1 MLYFTSVKRFLFII
15 VPVLII
21 SVLSTSSVQ
30 AQVIF
35 GVQTCEEVT
44 LREEAPSSS
53 IKARYARYLRRSGAP
68 KTFRGQEELEYW
80 CYLKTKREEEQA
92 ARLDRHDPQSRR
104 DLDTRFYK
112 PVDDPDFV
120 PATQVKFDPTGA
132 GSESLAPN
140 REARIQ
146 QRVKND
152 NCQKDSIPD
161 IEYDRCVWLLRK
173 KDSEKEQFS
182 EGKRLAGRKE
192 RAASRRQQ
200 RVQGRRLV
208 PQDYTENSASEEIS
222 TLEDKE
228 KVMEEFDATG
238 PGSVPLDDAHEHDAK
253 KYVSRGACLR
263 APQELRERCHFLVR
277 ELAFKR
283 QQQAERTRSRSAS
296 RGIAAG
302 QVIRRGVSSS
312 YRRSIS
318 DTVSLDKQRKK
329 AGFRP
334 SPRTIRE
341 AEDLFGVIRGA
352 GRRYRSTKI
361 LTGDCEKFGDC
372 N

>member
-1 MLYFTSVKRFLFII
+1 MRRSLFI
-15 VPVLII
+15 VLPLLF
-21 SVLSTSSVQ
+21 LSASSVQ

-35 GVQTCEEVT
+35 GVQTCEDVT
-44 LREEAPSSS
+44 VREEAPSPSL
-53 IKARYARYLRRSGAP
+53 KARYARYLRRSGAP
-68 KTFRGQEELEYW
+68 KTFRSQEELEYW
-80 CYLKTKREEEQA
+80 CYLKTSRDDAQA
-92 ARLDRHDPQSRR
+92 ARRDRHDHQSER
-104 DLDTRFYK
+104 DLGTRFYK

-120 PATQVKFDPTGA
+120 PATQVQFDPTGA
-132 GSESLAPN
+132 GSEPLAKN

-152 NCQKDSIPD
+152 NCQKDAIPD

-173 KDSEKEQFS
+173 KDFEKKTFS
-182 EGKRLAGRKE
+182 EGKRLDSRKD

-208 PQDYTENSASEEIS
+208 PQDYTESSASEEIS

-228 KVMEEFDATG
+228 KKVMEEFDETG
-238 PGSVPLDDAHEHDAK
+238 PGSVPLEDAHEHDAK
-253 KYVSRGACLR
+253 KYAQRGACSR
-263 APQELRERCHFLVR
+263 APQEFQERCHFLVKMQ
-277 ELAFKR
+277 AFAR
-283 QQQAERTRSRSAS
+283 QQQAERSRSRAAS

-302 QVIRRGVSSS
+302 QVIRRGVSSG

-318 DTVSLDKQRKK
+318 DTVSLDKQRKR

-341 AEDLFGVIRGA
+341 AEDLFGVIRGT
-352 GRRYRSTKI
+352 GRRYRSTNI
-361 LTGDCEKFGDC
+361 LSGDCEKFGDC